1 MITTAD
7 LQTKT
12 AAAAAASARRPPMKP
27 CLPICAQVD
36 KHRLVHELN
45 IPYRDLRILDP
56 MVATPYPCALLV
68 REKALVVNLEA
79 VRCALVSSL
88 PSSEILC

>member
-1 MITTAD
+1 MSTYE
-7 LQTKT
+7 
-12 AAAAAASARRPPMKP
+12 P

-88 PSSEILC
+88 PSVKCYADSSLPAVLC